1 MPSARLSAD
10 LPAANRFSVAL
21 AGSADEIAESQRLR
35 YRVFAGELGAQ
46 IDDGGT
52 GLDRD
57 RYDEHC
63 RHLLVRDTVSGDVV
77 ASTRLLD
84 DMQAATAGGFYSAG
98 EFDLE
103 MIHGLHGRVL
113 EIGRTCVDADY
124 RNGVVIA
131 ALWQGIAALIT
142 GEGFDY
148 LFGCASIP
156 LDDGGARAHAMLET
170 IRGRHMAE
178 QRHHV
183 RPYQPLPRAD
193 QAAVEVASTPVR
205 MPPLLKAYLSLGAR
219 ACGEPYWD
227 RDFQCADVFMLLNVS
242 ELNPRY
248 ARHFLKR
255 ADSASARR
263 LAA

>member
-1 MPSARLSAD
+1 
-10 LPAANRFSVAL
+10 
-21 AGSADEIAESQRLR
+21 
-35 YRVFAGELGAQ
+35 
-46 IDDGGT
+46 
-52 GLDRD
+52 
-57 RYDEHC
+57 
-63 RHLLVRDTVSGDVV
+63 
-77 ASTRLLD
+77 
-84 DMQAATAGGFYSAG
+84 
-98 EFDLE
+98 
-103 MIHGLHGRVL
+103 
-113 EIGRTCVDADY
+113 
-124 RNGVVIA
+124 
-131 ALWQGIAALIT
+131 
-142 GEGFDY
+142 
-148 LFGCASIP
+148 
-156 LDDGGARAHAMLET
+156 MLET